1 MKMDNDSTTPHS
13 CEYRY
18 NALVHLGFAVGEI
31 FFTTYL
37 LEKLFGFSTPDAIRT
52 APIAQN
58 AGIYNSFIAAGLFWS
73 VFAQNNAFELRL
85 FFLICVAIAG
95 IFGALTLPNKDLN
108 KKRNLKTLYLQTLPA
123 VFVLIIMFLT

>member
-1 MKMDNDSTTPHS
+1 MTLLTQIIIIL
-13 CEYRY
+13 

-37 LEKLFGFSTPDAIRT
+37 LEKLFGFSTPDAFKT

-73 VFAQNNAFELRL
+73 VFAKENAFELRL

-95 IFGALTLPNKDLN
+95 IFGAMTLPNKDSTEA
-108 KKRNLKTLYLQTLPA
+108 KNLKTLYIQTLPA
-123 VFVLIIMFLT
+123 IIAIVLVWKTQF

>member
-1 MKMDNDSTTPHS
+1 MALLTQIVIIL
-13 CEYRY
+13 

-37 LEKLFGFSTPDAIRT
+37 LEKLFGFSHEDAIKT
-52 APIAQN
+52 APIAKN

-73 VFAQNNAFELRL
+73 AFATDNSLQLRL

-95 IFGALTLPNKDLN
+95 IFGAMTLPNKDSTET
-108 KKRNLKTLYLQTLPA
+108 KNLKTLYIQTLPA
-123 VFVLIIMFLT
+123 IIAIALVWKAQF

>member
-1 MKMDNDSTTPHS
+1 MSVLTQVVIIL
-13 CEYRY
+13 

-37 LEKLFGFSTPDAIRT
+37 LEKLFGFSHEDALKT
-52 APIAQN
+52 SPIAKN

-73 VFAQNNAFELRL
+73 AFASDNSLQLRL